1 MPSALSHGAFFLL
14 GCPEGTGDT
23 PGLGGAAG
31 STGGPE
37 APALTPR
44 AAPGGSGRP
53 PLPSKSIHDAL
64 SACAPRTLSRE

>member
-37 APALTPR
+37 ARRPQRSRPGRPRVAAGGLRFLPKAFMTPSPPALR
-44 AAPGGSGRP
+44 G
-53 PLPSKSIHDAL
+53 L
-64 SACAPRTLSRE
+64 